1 MGDQFEKFIME
12 NRSAFDDAE
21 PSEKIWN
28 SIDQKLEKKTVPM
41 NIIWKVAAVLF
52 LVSTVVLLID
62 RKAPTIEMGPMLSQ
76 EFVEAEDYYVT
87 MINQRKELIREQLS
101 PEEEKAFLTEI
112 NDLDAMYL
120 ELKETYQSNASSER
134 VMDAMINNLQLRLA
148 ILNRQLEILEKI
160 KGQNHENEHIIEI

>member
-87 MINQRKELIREQLS
+87 MINQRKELIREHLS

>member
-28 SIDQKLEKKTVPM
+28 SIDQKLEKKTFPM
-41 NIIWKVAAVLF
+41 SIIWKVAAVLF

-62 RKAPTIEMGPMLSQ
+62 RKVPTTEMGPMLSQ
-76 EFVEAEDYYVT
+76 EFVDAEDYYVT
-87 MINQRKELIREQLS
+87 MINQRKELIREHLS

>member
-76 EFVEAEDYYVT
+76 EFVDAEDYYVT
-87 MINQRKELIREQLS
+87 MINQRKELIREHLS

>member
-21 PSEKIWN
+21 PSEKLWN
-28 SIDQKLEKKTVPM
+28 GIDQKLEKKTVPM

-52 LVSTVVLLID
+52 LVSTVVLLLD
-62 RKAPTIEMGPMLSQ
+62 RQAPALEVGPLLSQ
-76 EFVEAEDYYVT
+76 EFLEAEDYYVT
-87 MINQRKELIREQLS
+87 MINQRKELIRQQLS
-101 PEEEKAFLTEI
+101 PEDEKAFLLEI

-120 ELKETYQSNASSER
+120 DLKETYQSNASSER
-134 VMDAMINNLQLRLA
+134 VMDAMINNLQLRLD